1 MAIDNSLFNKTQ
13 SETATILVVD
23 DEEPV
28 RKMMAKMLQRSGFTI
43 LEAPGGTE
51 ALEICEQ
58 HDGIQLLITDLTM
71 PGLNGFDLADQVA
84 ERWPG
89 LKILFISGYA
99 SGYGFRRKLADRP
112 LLGKPFTA
120 DELCAKVRELVGR
133 GAPASGSG
141 YLSAP

>member
-13 SETATILVVD
+13 SEAATILVVD

-51 ALEICEQ
+51 ALEICGQ
-58 HDGIQLLITDLTM
+58 HNGIQLLITDVTM

-84 ERWPG
+84 ERWPS

-99 SGYGFRRKLADRP
+99 NGYAFRRKIADRP

-120 DELCAKVRELVGR
+120 DELCAKVRELLGR

-141 YLSAP
+141 YLAAP